1 VLLSLTSIAYSQ
13 QTVINSK
20 GDTLICFSV
29 EQSKF
34 LLKQVYEVAKLT
46 ELNSNCEIRN
56 TVQDSL
62 IQSQSITIQLLEK
75 KADNL
80 QKIITYS
87 DSINTILKKKLS
99 DEQDKTI
106 HQRNMKRVWIGVSSA
121 VSGLFVYYI
130 IKHE

>member
-56 TVQDSL
+56 TLQDSL
-62 IQSQSITIQLLEK
+62 IQSQSVTIQLLEK

-80 QKIITYS
+80 QKIIIYS
-87 DSINTILKKKLS
+87 DSINTILEEKLS
-99 DEQDKTI
+99 DEQEKTI
-106 HQRNMKRVWIGVSSA
+106 HQKNMKRVWIGVSSA

>member
-46 ELNSNCEIRN
+46 ELNVNCEIRN

-62 IQSQSITIQLLEK
+62 IHSQSVTIQLLEK

-80 QKIITYS
+80 QKIVNYNAQL
-87 DSINTILKKKLS
+87 NTILQEKIEN
-99 DEQDKTI
+99 EQQKTKY
-106 HQRNMKRVWIGVSSA
+106 QRNMKRVWMGVSGA

-130 IKHE
+130 VKNE

>member
-1 VLLSLTSIAYSQ
+1 MLLSLTSIAYSQ

-46 ELNSNCEIRN
+46 ELNVNCEIRN

-62 IQSQSITIQLLEK
+62 IHSQGITIQLLEK

-80 QKIITYS
+80 QKIVNYNAQL
-87 DSINTILKKKLS
+87 NTILQEKIEN
-99 DEQDKTI
+99 EQQKTKY
-106 HQRNMKRVWIGVSSA
+106 QRHMKRVWMGVSGA

-130 IKHE
+130 VKNE

>member
-87 DSINTILKKKLS
+87 DSINTILEKKLS